1 MAAWHRPNSSLHS
14 RGRST
19 GDAPHCRCPHPLLAT
34 RVRARDRRQSRRVVT
49 MWIVDVVVGALLGSM
64 VAAAVGWAGWSRSVY
79 RVIRHTAAVERRR

>member
-1 MAAWHRPNSSLHS
+1 
-14 RGRST
+14 
-19 GDAPHCRCPHPLLAT
+19 
-34 RVRARDRRQSRRVVT
+34 